1 MASKQKRARAHD
13 IKQWNKMKEELEN
26 NLIMESTKNVEFI
39 KKLVQDVHI
48 TDFDNRPG
56 WHPYSDEVMKK
67 KIEEHYK
74 RIGKNIYDKI
84 SAAIEELENQRDAK
98 RQRTEQNENNN
109 PNFQTENL
117 GGKNRRKSRRRKR
130 TRKRR
135 KSRRRKRTRKR
146 RKSRRKSRR

>member
-1 MASKQKRARAHD
+1 MPKRNQEQGRIYD
-13 IKQWNKMKEELEN
+13 ITQWNKMKEELKN
-26 NLIMESTKNVEFI
+26 NLIMESTIEDARFI
-39 KKLVQDVHI
+39 EQLIQDVQI
-48 TDFDNRPG
+48 TKFDRRPG

-74 RIGKNIYDKI
+74 RIGKNIYDRI

-135 KSRRRKRTRKR
+135 KSRR
-146 RKSRRKSRR
+146 

>member
-13 IKQWNKMKEELEN
+13 IEQWNKMKEELEN

-39 KKLVQDVHI
+39 KQLVRDVQI
-48 TDFDNRPG
+48 TDFDTRWRAKG
-56 WHPYSDEVMKK
+56 GPYSDEVMKK

-74 RIGKNIYDKI
+74 RIGKNIYDRI

-98 RQRTEQNENNN
+98 RQRIETDENNT
-109 PNFQTENL
+109 PNFQRENL

-135 KSRRRKRTRKR
+135 KSRRRKRR
-146 RKSRRKSRR
+146 